1 MPTGVLM
8 LRIALVTVF
17 ARMSSVRRP
26 VPRRVVPRVKPVAK
40 TVFARKWSVSPT
52 VMTKTP
58 ALATRFVQITVSVRN
73 QVLVKQRTIA

>member
-1 MPTGVLM
+1 MPL
-8 LRIALVTVF
+8 IAWVIAF

-26 VPRRVVPRVKPVAK
+26 VPRRVVPRVKLVDK

-52 VMTKTP
+52 VMTKPP
-58 ALATRFVQITVSVRN
+58 ALAIKFVRTMASVKN